1 MYESTQNAGYEFQPD
16 MFDKPTPLSKSQR
29 RQQRKLR
36 SRAAQMNAPRKPFE
50 PLGPTQQVY
59 FDYLQDTSITQ
70 IFAVGEAG
78 TGKTYVPSRFA
89 LRRLLEGQIET
100 IYIAR
105 PTVSPARH
113 RQGFLPG
120 KLDKK
125 LEPWLA
131 PVIAAFKDET
141 SARQVDTLHQQGK
154 IEFISFE
161 HLRGRTLSDCFVILD
176 EAQNCT
182 MSDLK
187 LFLTRK
193 GENSMYVIAGDPSQV
208 DIPDSG
214 LDTILDMIERQD
226 LTPAILEFGSEDV
239 VRSADAKEWVE
250 AFQRLHE

>member
-1 MYESTQNAGYEFQPD
+1 MYEPNQNAGFEFQPD

-36 SRAAQMNAPRKPFE
+36 ARAAQMNAPRKPFE
-50 PLGPTQQVY
+50 PLGPTQADY
-59 FDYLQDTSITQ
+59 FDFLQDPEITQ

-89 LRRLLEGQIET
+89 IRRLMAGDVET
-100 IYIAR
+100 IFIAR
-105 PTVSPARH
+105 PTVSPSRH

-131 PVIAAFKDET
+131 PVISAFKDET
-141 SARQVDTLHQQGK
+141 SSRQVDTLHQQGK

-182 MSDLK
+182 LSDLK

-193 GENSMYVIAGDPSQV
+193 GENSMYVVAGDPSQV

-214 LDTILDMIERQD
+214 LEMILNMIESQN
-226 LTPAILEFGSEDV
+226 LSPAILEFGSDDV

-250 AFQRLHE
+250 VFQRVRD